1 MVSVIVHHDGDN
13 FDDDVEGSIDNANK
27 EEVTVCNTQQIYR
40 TLLMVSCA
48 IPLSF
53 STCISVLFLNSS
65 AFNLISRRYSSI
77 FSFKTLKE

>member
-1 MVSVIVHHDGDN
+1 MVGVIVHHDGDN

-27 EEVTVCNTQQIYR
+27 GDVTVCNTQQMYH

-53 STCISVLFLNSS
+53 STCTSVLFLSS
-65 AFNLISRRYSSI
+65 LAFNFISRRYSSI